1 MLTTL
6 MARRGMVVAPHH
18 LAAQSGLAVL
28 RDGGNAIEAMVAAAA
43 TIAVVYPHMNSIG
56 GDGFWLIQAPG
67 KTPVGIDASG
77 AAAAL
82 ATPEFYRQHGYAAI
96 PARGPHAAL
105 TVAGTVSGWAKALE
119 LSQEW
124 GGRLPLSRLLADAIF
139 YAGSGV
145 PVTASHVTMAEEK
158 HGELGAVAGYAK
170 LFRTADSLAPGTMLL
185 QPRLAGALRHLAGA
199 GLADFYTGDMAQS
212 MARELETAGSPL
224 RLGDLAAHTAQF
236 VKPLR
241 RALSVGTIYNLPP
254 PTQGLAALL
263 ILGIYDRIRA
273 EKQGGFEHVH
283 RLVEATKRAF
293 LIRDAVVTCPSR
305 LPKPPAAFVTD
316 KAIEAEAAQ
325 IHLTKAAPWPAQTPA
340 NGDTVWLGAIDGE
353 GRAVS
358 FIQSIYW
365 EFGSGL
371 VLPDTGVLWQNRGLS
386 FSLDPAHLNRLEPK
400 RKPFHTLNPA
410 IANLADGRVM
420 VYGSMG
426 GDGQPQ
432 SQAALFTRYAFHG
445 EPLQAAVTA
454 PRWLLGRHWGA
465 ASTSLKLEDRFPSRV
480 VKALWRAGHE
490 VEILDDFTDVMGH
503 AGAVVRDPSGFYEGA
518 ADPRSDGVVAGY

>member
-1 MLTTL
+1 
-6 MARRGMVVAPHH
+6 MVSAPHH
-18 LAAQSGLAVL
+18 LAAQSGLTVL
-28 RDGGNAIEAMVAAAA
+28 REGGNAIEAMVAAAA
-43 TIAVVYPHMNSIG
+43 TIAVVYPHMSSIG
-56 GDGFWLIQAPG
+56 GDCFWLIQEPG

-82 ATPEFYRQHGYAAI
+82 ATPDFYKQHGHAAI
-96 PARGPHAAL
+96 PTRGPHAAI

-119 LSQEW
+119 LSGQW
-124 GGRLPLSRLLADAIF
+124 GGRLPLSRLLGDAIF
-139 YAGSGV
+139 YAESGA
-145 PVTASHVTMAEEK
+145 PLTASHVAMADAK
-158 HGELGAVAGYAK
+158 QGELEHIPGYAAV
-170 LFRTADSLAPGTMLL
+170 FRTTPRLTPGDILL
-185 QPRLAGALRHLAGA
+185 QPRLASALRHLAEA

-212 MARELETAGSPL
+212 MARELEAAGSPL
-224 RLGDLAAHTAQF
+224 RMGDLTGHEAQF
-236 VKPLR
+236 VTPLR

-254 PTQGLAALL
+254 PTQGLASLL

-273 EKQGGFEHVH
+273 DKPDGFDHVH

-293 LIRDAVVTCPSR
+293 LIRDAIVTCPSR
-305 LPKPPAAFVTD
+305 VPKEPASFLTD
-316 KAIEAEAAQ
+316 QAIEAEAAR
-325 IHLTKAAPWPAQTPA
+325 IDMGRAAAWPAKTPA
-340 NGDTVWLGAIDGE
+340 KGDTVWLGAIDGE

-365 EFGSGL
+365 EFGSGV

-386 FSLDPAHLNRLEPK
+386 FSLDPAHLNRLEPN

-410 IANLADGRVM
+410 IANLADGRMM

-432 SQAALFTRYAFHG
+432 SQAALFTRHAFYG
-445 EPLQAAVTA
+445 QALQAAVTA

-490 VEILDDFTDVMGH
+490 VEILDEFTDVMGH
-503 AGAVVRDPSGFYEGA
+503 AGAVVRHPGGFFEGA
-518 ADPRSDGVVAGY
+518 ADPRSDGAVAGY

>member
-1 MLTTL
+1 
-6 MARRGMVVAPHH
+6 MASRGMVVAPHH

-56 GDGFWLIQAPG
+56 GDGFWLVQEPG

-82 ATPEFYRQHGYAAI
+82 ATPEFYKQRGYAAI

-119 LSQEW
+119 LSREW

-139 YAGSGV
+139 YAESGT
-145 PVTASHVTMAEEK
+145 PLTASHIAMAQEK
-158 HGELGAVAGYAK
+158 GDELNAIEGHA
-170 LFRTADSLAPGTMLL
+170 SLLRDTDTLTPGNMLL
-185 QPRLAGALRHLAGA
+185 QPRLAGTLRHLAA
-199 GLADFYTGDMAQS
+199 TGLADFYDGDVARS
-212 MARELETAGSPL
+212 MARELEAAGSPL
-224 RLGDLAAHTAQF
+224 RLEDFTAHQAQF

-241 RALSVGTIYNLPP
+241 RLLSVGAIYNLPP
-254 PTQGLAALL
+254 PTQGIAALL

-273 EKQGGFEHVH
+273 EKPGGFEHVH

-305 LPKPPAAFVTD
+305 LSRPLAAFLTD
-316 KAIEAEAAQ
+316 KAIEAEAAE
-325 IHLTKAAPWPAQTPA
+325 IHLTRAARWPAETPA
-340 NGDTVWLGAIDGE
+340 KGDTVWLGAIDGE

-371 VLPDTGVLWQNRGLS
+371 ILPGTGVLWQNRGLS
-386 FSLDPAHLNRLEPK
+386 FSLDPAHLNSLEPK

-432 SQAALFTRYAFHG
+432 SQAALFTRYAFYG
-445 EPLQAAVTA
+445 EALQAAVTA

-503 AGAVVRDPSGFYEGA
+503 AGAVIRHASGFYEGA